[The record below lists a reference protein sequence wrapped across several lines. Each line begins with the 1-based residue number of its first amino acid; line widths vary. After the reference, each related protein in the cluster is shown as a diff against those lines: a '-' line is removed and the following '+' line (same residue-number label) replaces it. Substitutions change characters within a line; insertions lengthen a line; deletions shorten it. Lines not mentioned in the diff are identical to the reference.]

1 MPHPE
6 DITLFANGMSEFEV
20 FKLRL
25 QIKALQEELAELKRA
40 YALALAQMD

>member
-6 DITLFANGMSEFEV
+6 DMSEFEV

-40 YALALAQMD
+40 YALALAQMGD